1 MVAIPNHGSHETPP
15 APRVQPGIGG
25 RRAGLRGVIGLALM
39 AAGGGAALAALT
51 GFVLF
56 VQALERREPV
66 GAPRVDA
73 IVALTGGSERIADAV
88 ELLGRGVA
96 DRLLITGVNER
107 TSREEIM
114 RQRPELRRLFS
125 CCVDLDYL
133 AQDTTGNAVQTRHW
147 VRQRGFQSLLV
158 VTSSYHMPRSLAELG
173 HALPQVRLIP
183 HPVVSE
189 TLHLSDWWREPA
201 TAKLLAVE
209 YAKYVAALVR
219 IQVGAGADLTAIA
232 VQGAQGSA
240 ALHKS

>member
-1 MVAIPNHGSHETPP
+1 
-15 APRVQPGIGG
+15 
-25 RRAGLRGVIGLALM
+25 M
-39 AAGGGAALAALT
+39 AAGGGAALAAVA

-66 GAPRVDA
+66 AATRADA

-88 ELLGRGVA
+88 ELLGRGAA
-96 DRLLITGVNER
+96 DRLLITGVNEK

-114 RQRPELRRLFS
+114 RQQPELRRLFS

-133 AQDTTGNAVQTRHW
+133 AQDTIGNAVQTRHW
-147 VRQRGFQSLLV
+147 VQQRGFQSLLV

-173 HALPQVRLIP
+173 HVLPQVKLIP

-201 TAKLLAVE
+201 TAKLLALE
-209 YAKYVAALVR
+209 YVKYVAALVR
-219 IQVGAGADLTAIA
+219 IQVGAGADLTAVA
-232 VQGAQGSA
+232 AQGAQGSA